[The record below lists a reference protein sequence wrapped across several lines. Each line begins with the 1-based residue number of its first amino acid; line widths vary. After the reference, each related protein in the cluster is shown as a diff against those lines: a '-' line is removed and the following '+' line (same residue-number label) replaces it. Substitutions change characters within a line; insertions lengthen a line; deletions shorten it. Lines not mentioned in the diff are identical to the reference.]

1 MHHCN
6 LCIVNLPLNVTVCE
20 PISLSLLRYIAVSR
34 VLVSQTFPDSLL
46 LSLTHSGSI
55 SGSLPCLVAKSCTI
69 LQWSPWQTYPQAT
82 FYPWFTE
89 TLFSARLLPSYHC
102 CSYECGCMQ
111 VVVGGTIVV
120 AVFKKLL
127 QRETRVCVRVT
138 IPLGILHGNDKHS
151 RPFSCRPGHV
161 YVDLIAK
168 PKKYST
174 GRPGSPTWRPSGL
187 DNQPNPS

>member
-1 MHHCN
+1 MHCH
-6 LCIVNLPLNVTVCE
+6 LS
-20 PISLSLLRYIAVSR
+20 ISLSMVQWTNIPLIVAVFDKLWAGYLWAKLS
-34 VLVSQTFPDSLL
+34 LTHSCSLL

-55 SGSLPCLVAKSCTI
+55 SGTLPCLVAKSCTI
-69 LQWSPWQTYPQAT
+69 LQLSPWQTYPQAT
-82 FYPWFTE
+82 FYSRFTE

-174 GRPGSPTWRPSGL
+174 GRPGSPTWRPSVL